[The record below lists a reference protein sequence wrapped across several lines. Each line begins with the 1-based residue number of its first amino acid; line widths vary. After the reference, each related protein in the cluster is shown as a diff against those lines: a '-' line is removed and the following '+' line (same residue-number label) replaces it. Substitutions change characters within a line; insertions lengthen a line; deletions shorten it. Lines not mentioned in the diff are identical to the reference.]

1 MYLDRRLWAF
11 TAGVRARIVWTVVVG
26 LVGVAV
32 GILRLALA
40 GWLLAAVLGGPSL
53 RSVAPL
59 LGLAALATITR
70 GAIECSRTLL
80 AHDTAGRVQARL
92 RAALYERVTALGPG
106 YFAGARTGE
115 VILSMVEGVQQLEV
129 YFGQYLPQ
137 LSVAALTPLLIFGF
151 VAFLDVPIALVM
163 LLTALVTLV
172 APALW
177 HRWDSARSLARQR
190 AYGAFAAEFLDAV

>member
-70 GAIECSRTLL
+70 GAIECSPTTRPG
-80 AHDTAGRVQARL
+80 ASRL
-92 RAALYERVTALGPG
+92 GC
-106 YFAGARTGE
+106 
-115 VILSMVEGVQQLEV
+115 
-129 YFGQYLPQ
+129 
-137 LSVAALTPLLIFGF
+137 
-151 VAFLDVPIALVM
+151 
-163 LLTALVTLV
+163 
-172 APALW
+172 APPCTN
-177 HRWDSARSLARQR
+177 
-190 AYGAFAAEFLDAV
+190 G